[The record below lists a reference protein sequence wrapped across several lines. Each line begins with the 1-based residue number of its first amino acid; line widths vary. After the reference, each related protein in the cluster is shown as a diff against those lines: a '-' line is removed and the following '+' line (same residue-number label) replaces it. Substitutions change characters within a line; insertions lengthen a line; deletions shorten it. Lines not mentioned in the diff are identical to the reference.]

1 MTVTINDKKYDEQK
15 LDDASKVAIVRA
27 QAAQKTIDNLSMQLN
42 EAKIVLNHYAKH
54 LSENVNADAE
64 ISEEEAAPATNGE
77 APAEE
82 APATEES
89 A

>member
-1 MTVTINDKKYDEQK
+1 MTVTINEKQYDETK
-15 LDDASKVAIVRA
+15 LDDASKIAIVRA
-27 QAAQKTIDNLSMQLN
+27 QTAQNRINELNLQIN

-54 LSENVNADAE
+54 LTDNVNADAE
-64 ISEEEAAPATNGE
+64 ITDETPATNGE

>member
-1 MTVTINDKKYDEQK
+1 MTVTINDKQYDEQK

-27 QAAQKTIDNLSMQLN
+27 QTAQNRINELNLQIN

-54 LSENVNADAE
+54 LTDNVNADAE
-64 ISEEEAAPATNGE
+64 ITDETPATNGE

>member
-1 MTVTINDKKYDEQK
+1 MTVTINEKQYDETK
-15 LDDASKVAIVRA
+15 LDDASKIAIVRA
-27 QAAQKTIDNLSMQLN
+27 QTAQNRINELNLQIN

-54 LSENVNADAE
+54 LTDNVNADAE
-64 ISEEEAAPATNGE
+64 ITDETPATNGE
-77 APAEE
+77 ATAEE

>member
-1 MTVTINDKKYDEQK
+1 MTVTINDKQYDEQK
-15 LDDASKVAIVRA
+15 LDDASKIAIVRA
-27 QAAQKTIDNLSMQLN
+27 QTAQNRINELNLQIN

-54 LSENVNADAE
+54 LTDNVNADAE
-64 ISEEEAAPATNGE
+64 ITDETPATNGE

>member
-1 MTVTINDKKYDEQK
+1 MTVTINEKQYDETK
-15 LDDASKVAIVRA
+15 LDDASKIAIVRA
-27 QAAQKTIDNLSMQLN
+27 QTAQNRINELNLQIN

-54 LSENVNADAE
+54 LTDNVNADAE
-64 ISEEEAAPATNGE
+64 ITDETPATNGE
-77 APAEE
+77 APADE

>member
-1 MTVTINDKKYDEQK
+1 MTVTINDKQYDETK

-27 QAAQKTIDNLSMQLN
+27 QTAQNRINELNLQIN

-54 LSENVNADAE
+54 LTDNVNADAE
-64 ISEEEAAPATNGE
+64 ITDETPATNGE

>member
-1 MTVTINDKKYDEQK
+1 MTVTINDKQYDEQK

-27 QAAQKTIDNLSMQLN
+27 QDAQYRINQLNLQIN

-54 LSENVNADAE
+54 LTDNVNADAE
-64 ISEEEAAPATNGE
+64 ITDETPATNGE

>member
-15 LDDASKVAIVRA
+15 LDDTSKVAIIRA
-27 QAAQKTIDNLSMQLN
+27 QDAQNRINQLNLQIN

-54 LSENVNADAE
+54 LTDNVNADAE
-64 ISEEEAAPATNGE
+64 ITEEATPVTNGE
-77 APAEE
+77 APADD
-82 APATEES
+82 ASATEES

>member
-1 MTVTINDKKYDEQK
+1 MTVTINDKQYDEQK

-27 QAAQKTIDNLSMQLN
+27 QDAQNRINQLNLQIN

-54 LSENVNADAE
+54 LTDNVNADAE
-64 ISEEEAAPATNGE
+64 ITEEAAPVTNG
-77 APAEE
+77 E

>member
-1 MTVTINDKKYDEQK
+1 MTVTINDKQYDEQK
-15 LDDASKVAIVRA
+15 LDDASKIAIVRA
-27 QAAQKTIDNLSMQLN
+27 QTAQNRINELNLQIN

-54 LSENVNADAE
+54 LTDNVNADAE
-64 ISEEEAAPATNGE
+64 ITDETPATNGE

-82 APATEES
+82 APATDES

>member
-1 MTVTINDKKYDEQK
+1 MTVTINDKQYDEQK

-27 QAAQKTIDNLSMQLN
+27 QDAQNRINQLNLQIN

-54 LSENVNADAE
+54 LTDNVNADAE
-64 ISEEEAAPATNGE
+64 ITDETPATNGE

>member
-1 MTVTINDKKYDEQK
+1 MTVTINEKQYDETK
-15 LDDASKVAIVRA
+15 LDDASKIAIVRA
-27 QAAQKTIDNLSMQLN
+27 QTAQNRINELNLQIN

-54 LSENVNADAE
+54 LTDNVNADAE
-64 ISEEEAAPATNGE
+64 ITDETPATNGE

-82 APATEES
+82 APATKP

>member
-1 MTVTINDKKYDEQK
+1 MTVTINEKQYDETK
-15 LDDASKVAIVRA
+15 LDDASKIAIVRA
-27 QAAQKTIDNLSMQLN
+27 QTAQNRINELNLQIN

-54 LSENVNADAE
+54 LTDNVNADAE
-64 ISEEEAAPATNGE
+64 ITDETPATNGE

-82 APATEES
+82 VPATEES

>member
-1 MTVTINDKKYDEQK
+1 MTVTINDKQYDETK
-15 LDDASKVAIVRA
+15 LDDASKIAIVRA
-27 QAAQKTIDNLSMQLN
+27 QTAQNRINELNLQIN

-54 LSENVNADAE
+54 LTDNVNADAE
-64 ISEEEAAPATNGE
+64 ITDETPATNGE

>member
-1 MTVTINDKKYDEQK
+1 MTVTINAKQYDETK
-15 LDDASKVAIVRA
+15 LDDASKIAIVRA
-27 QAAQKTIDNLSMQLN
+27 QTAQNRINELNLQIN

-54 LSENVNADAE
+54 LTDNVNADAE
-64 ISEEEAAPATNGE
+64 ITDETPATNGE

>member
-1 MTVTINDKKYDEQK
+1 MTVTINEKQYDEQK
-15 LDDASKVAIVRA
+15 LDDASKIAIVRA
-27 QAAQKTIDNLSMQLN
+27 QTAQNRINELNLQIN

-54 LSENVNADAE
+54 LTDNVNADAE
-64 ISEEEAAPATNGE
+64 ITDETPATNGE

>member
-1 MTVTINDKKYDEQK
+1 MLPTDK
-15 LDDASKVAIVRA
+15 
-27 QAAQKTIDNLSMQLN
+27 N

-54 LSENVNADAE
+54 LTDNVNADAE
-64 ISEEEAAPATNGE
+64 ITDETPATNGE

>member
-1 MTVTINDKKYDEQK
+1 MTVTINDKQYDEQK

-27 QAAQKTIDNLSMQLN
+27 QDAQNRINQLNLQIN

-54 LSENVNADAE
+54 LTDNVNPDAE
-64 ISEEEAAPATNGE
+64 ITDDEASVLNGEAPVEEEAA
-77 APAEE
+77 
-82 APATEES
+82 ATEES

>member
-1 MTVTINDKKYDEQK
+1 MTVTINDKQYDEQK

-27 QAAQKTIDNLSMQLN
+27 QDAQNRINQLNLQIN

-54 LSENVNADAE
+54 LTDNVNADAE

-77 APAEE
+77 APADE

>member
-1 MTVTINDKKYDEQK
+1 MTVTINEKQYDETK
-15 LDDASKVAIVRA
+15 LDDASKIAIVRA
-27 QAAQKTIDNLSMQLN
+27 QTAQNRINELNLQIN

-54 LSENVNADAE
+54 FADNVNADAE
-64 ISEEEAAPATNGE
+64 ITDETPATHGE